1 MLGESNKQIARRL
14 GISNYTVRDHV
25 SNLLKKAGVT
35 SRSRLALV
43 ISAPIAHAVHEPAA
57 ARARRI
63 AALRRGRNP
72 AAGRTRSSAGHR
84 SVLEDTTMKPIEDR
98 ELDEVAG
105 ANTQQELFDF
115 VERVLRDLQRM
126 WDQPA
131 EPAGF

>member
-1 MLGESNKQIARRL
+1 MTL
-14 GISNYTVRDHV
+14 
-25 SNLLKKAGVT
+25 
-35 SRSRLALV
+35 
-43 ISAPIAHAVHEPAA
+43 
-57 ARARRI
+57 
-63 AALRRGRNP
+63 
-72 AAGRTRSSAGHR
+72 
-84 SVLEDTTMKPIEDR
+84 IEDR